1 MTDEPVAV
9 KRGLL
14 TAGGRPGNWL
24 SGLGIPDE
32 RLPDHHA
39 LGGTVSCPAFSGQG
53 ICGYFTRLPAR
64 SGTRP

>member
-39 LGGTVSCPAFSGQG
+39 LGGTDH
-53 ICGYFTRLPAR
+53 AR
-64 SGTRP
+64 TGTTGNSRQVRRIG